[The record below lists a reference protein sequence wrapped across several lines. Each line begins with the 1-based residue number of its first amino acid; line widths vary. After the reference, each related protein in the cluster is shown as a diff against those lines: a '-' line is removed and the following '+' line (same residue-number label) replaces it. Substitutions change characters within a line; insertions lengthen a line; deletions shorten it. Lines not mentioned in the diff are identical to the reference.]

1 MITAF
6 GHATL
11 LVHDLQG
18 GIDCYRHILARE
30 PQNRVSADGLESA
43 IFAMDNST
51 LRVSSPHGPGS
62 QGDIARRQ
70 LAEAGDGFVDLAF
83 RVDDVHRAHRRL
95 KRLSLS
101 PETISDTVECD
112 SDGSIRYAWK
122 RIELPAVSLHGVA
135 ILLSDLDP
143 GLPSPGEAPSDILGF
158 DLLVVATAHPE
169 RAAFLYGAR
178 LGLPM
183 IFDRVNGKDS
193 NRLMQFACADMLIEV
208 VHRPGQDKDG
218 RDRICRQRVL
228 PSSRHGR

>member
-30 PQNRVSADGLESA
+30 PQYRVSSDGLESA

-51 LRVSSPHGPGS
+51 LRVSSPQGAGS

-70 LAEAGDGFVDLAF
+70 LAEAGEGFVDLAF
-83 RVDDVHRAHRRL
+83 RVEDIHRAHRRL

-101 PETISDTVECD
+101 SDSISDVMECD
-112 SDGSIRYAWK
+112 KAGSTQYAWK
-122 RIELPAVSLHGVA
+122 RLELPAVCLHGVA
-135 ILLSDLDP
+135 ISLSDLDP
-143 GLPSPGEAPSDILGF
+143 GLPSPGETPSDIIGF

-169 RAAFLYGAR
+169 RGVPLRRA
-178 LGLPM
+178 
-183 IFDRVNGKDS
+183 
-193 NRLMQFACADMLIEV
+193 
-208 VHRPGQDKDG
+208 
-218 RDRICRQRVL
+218 
-228 PSSRHGR
+228 SRTFHDL